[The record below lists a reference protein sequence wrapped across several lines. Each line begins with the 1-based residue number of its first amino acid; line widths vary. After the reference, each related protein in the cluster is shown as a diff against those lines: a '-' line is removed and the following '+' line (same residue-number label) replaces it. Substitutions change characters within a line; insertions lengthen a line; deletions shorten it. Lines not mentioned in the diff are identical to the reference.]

1 MMQAIGSSL
10 IYTLLVN
17 GEIWTKR
24 LSQQCTP
31 ASVQEATFSSI
42 GIGCLTSSSIGIVC
56 STSSSIGIG
65 SSESDD
71 VNPFINM
78 QTFKQYLLK
87 HPVTT
92 DYVKSILATGIFTI
106 LARQAITRL
115 VVHKMINVFG
125 NYPTRRHKEDVA
137 SLLGQLFS
145 MEASIFFDPST
156 YSGFLQRGTENARR
170 DWDDKRKIYNWK
182 KRPLNCDKATPTK
195 YKKTEIKSLTF
206 DEINES
212 CVFSQTAASSDGC
225 PRKIIDCVVCRG
237 KGNDN
242 IRDVEKLAFLSS
254 TRTHEVKE
262 CLEKTFCIR
271 QFWIMNESPTLSTIL
286 KMYPKF
292 QTIPELLDVELQM
305 MFSDCKTDFLSVF
318 RTEILIPALEL
329 TGNKSIELIAAD
341 AKRGDNGWHAYHAC
355 KIISLLL
362 RTTVKRKRIS
372 GLESFDHLMRIVEPG
387 CSMIEAAENC
397 WKPYPLLLIQGSIN
411 QKVLLVKIA
420 AEKSLITAGSSI
432 EEGIERLF
440 KLFWCFNLEYTEECA
455 TFFKF
460 LQLIYNL
467 GEKQPFPASVYQLQ
481 AMLKIVKK

>member
-1 MMQAIGSSL
+1 
-10 IYTLLVN
+10 
-17 GEIWTKR
+17 
-24 LSQQCTP
+24 
-31 ASVQEATFSSI
+31 
-42 GIGCLTSSSIGIVC
+42 
-56 STSSSIGIG
+56 
-65 SSESDD
+65 
-71 VNPFINM
+71 
-78 QTFKQYLLK
+78 
-87 HPVTT
+87 
-92 DYVKSILATGIFTI
+92 
-106 LARQAITRL
+106 
-115 VVHKMINVFG
+115 
-125 NYPTRRHKEDVA
+125 
-137 SLLGQLFS
+137 
-145 MEASIFFDPST
+145 MEAIIFFDPST

-170 DWDDKRKIYNWK
+170 DWDDNRKVYNWK

-195 YKKTEIKSLTF
+195 YKKSELKSLTF
-206 DEINES
+206 AENRET
-212 CVFSQTAASSDGC
+212 CVSSQTVASSDGC
-225 PRKIIDCVVCRG
+225 PRKLTDCVVCKG

-271 QFWIMNESPTLSTIL
+271 QFWIMNESPTLSSIL

-305 MFSDCKTDFLSVF
+305 MFSDCTTDFLSVF

-329 TGNKSIELIAAD
+329 TGDKSIELIAAD

-355 KIISLLL
+355 KIISLML

-372 GLESFDHLMRIVEPG
+372 GLESFDHLMRIIEPG
-387 CSMIEAAENC
+387 SSMTEAAENC
-397 WKPYPLLLIQGSIN
+397 WKPYPLLLIQGSVN
-411 QKVLLVKIA
+411 EKVLLVKIA
-420 AEKSLITAGSSI
+420 AEKSIITAGSSI

-460 LQLIYNL
+460 FQLIYNL
-467 GEKQPFPASVYQLQ
+467 GEKHSFPASVYHLQ